1 MNFGQIKDL
10 AVETFND
17 WNEDK
22 APRLAA
28 ALSYYTVFSLAP
40 LLVIVIA
47 IAGIFFGQSDDQAQS
62 QVIAQIATLVGQDTA
77 NAIGD
82 LLQSA
87 SRPQLGSISGILGLI
102 ALLFGAA
109 GLFGQLQDALNTI
122 WEVAP
127 KPNRGIWGVIRDR
140 FFSFTMVLG
149 TGFLLLVSL
158 MLTAGLSAAG
168 RYFVG
173 DAYDQ
178 TLLWRVVNFAV
189 SLLAT
194 WVLFALIFKI
204 IPDVE
209 IAWRDVAL
217 GAALTAVLFALG
229 RWALGLYLANSAT
242 ASAYGAAG
250 SLVLLL
256 VWVYYSAQILFMGAE
271 FTQVYARRYGSKIV
285 PSENAVPLSEEA
297 RATQG
302 MPRQENL
309 RAAAVGEAPHAGAQP
324 ADGQPADASAAPPR
338 SIGSTAAST
347 GRTGLASFAIFS
359 GLLGAIAARRR
370 RR

>member
-10 AVETFND
+10 AVETFKE
-17 WNEDK
+17 WSEDK
-22 APRLAA
+22 AERLAA
-28 ALSYYTVFSLAP
+28 ALSYYTIFSLAP
-40 LLVIVIA
+40 LLVIAIA
-47 IAGIFFGQSDDQAQS
+47 IAGVFFGQSNDQAQT
-62 QVIAQIATLVGQDTA
+62 QIINQIALLVGEDTA
-77 NAIGD
+77 GAIGE

-109 GLFGQLQDALNTI
+109 GLFGQLQGALNTI
-122 WEVAP
+122 WEVEP
-127 KPNRGIWGVIRDR
+127 KPDRGIWGVIRDR
-140 FFSFTMVLG
+140 FFSFSMVLG

-158 MLTAGLSAAG
+158 LLTTGLSAAG

-173 DAYDQ
+173 EAFDQ
-178 TLLWRVVNFAV
+178 TALWRAVNFLI

-209 IAWRDVAL
+209 ITWHDVAL
-217 GAALTAVLFALG
+217 GAAITALLFAIG
-229 RWALGLYLANSAT
+229 RFALGLYLANSAT

-271 FTQVYARRYGSKIV
+271 FTQVYARRYGSRIT

-302 MPRQENL
+302 MPRKENL
-309 RAAAVGEAPHAGAQP
+309 RAAAVGEASHAGPQP
-324 ADGQPADASAAPPR
+324 ADGGADAPAIRER
-338 SIGSTAAST
+338 SIGDTAAST